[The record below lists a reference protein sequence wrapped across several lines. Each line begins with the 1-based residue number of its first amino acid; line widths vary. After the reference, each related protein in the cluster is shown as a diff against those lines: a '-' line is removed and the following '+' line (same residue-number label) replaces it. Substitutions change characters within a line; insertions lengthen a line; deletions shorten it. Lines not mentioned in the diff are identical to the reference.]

1 MKLIT
6 LLGLLPFTLAR
17 TFHIATNQ
25 NVACLEIKAPT
36 TISLT
41 KTIGTASGENPPV
54 LIFNYDE
61 KLLLP
66 IPNFDYLVTD
76 GKIDDYF
83 NEEGF
88 TFAKGFIGSSYNDIL
103 IDKLTYDVTTPGT
116 YCIYSLLIDGY
127 EYRVDVEESSIQF
140 DNVVFCVVNII
151 VNLFYN
157 QFFSRQNKVLFKLI
171 GKFELTKVGIFAVSL
186 LLSLRFNI
194 INYTEDIVS
203 AVDDVFTMV
212 FLMGYGTLYS
222 SYKDQDIGK
231 IVIVTLFTVTPA
243 IASRFFDLK
252 LDVTNLVIN
261 NEYYNVVDGVL
272 GSGKFDGLSVV
283 QRIVRDVKA
292 HRFSAVVAALFG
304 VSKLVKFTMYIATI
318 RQTLNK
324 LTPAGTKSGYI
335 YTVVLWLFVYPF
347 ASFAFYPDLVYN
359 YYLVTDY
366 GLVLKQFLLESVR
379 DKYIVLMADECHW
392 VLIFLIWFVGNNGL
406 TVEPTSLKKDE

>member
-1 MKLIT
+1 MKSLT
-6 LLGLLPFTLAR
+6 LLGLLPLTLAR

-36 TISLT
+36 NISLT

-83 NEEGF
+83 TEQGF

-103 IDKLTYDVTTPGT
+103 IDKLSYDVTSPGT
-116 YCIYSLLIDGY
+116 YCIYSPLIDGY
-127 EYRVDVEESSIQF
+127 EYRVDVDESRIQF

-171 GKFELTKVGIFAVSL
+171 GKFELIKAGIFAVSL

-222 SYKDQDIGK
+222 SYKDQDLKK
-231 IVIVTLFTVTPA
+231 IAIVTAFTVTPA
-243 IASRFFDLK
+243 ITSRFFDLK

-283 QRIVRDVKA
+283 QRIIRDVKI
-292 HRFSAVVAALFG
+292 HRFSAAVATLFG
-304 VSKLVKFTMYIATI
+304 VSKIIKFAMYISTI
-318 RQTLNK
+318 RQTLSK
-324 LTPAGTKSGYI
+324 LTPGGTKSGYLYSVI
-335 YTVVLWLFVYPF
+335 LWLFVYPF

-366 GLVLKQFLLESVR
+366 ALVLKQFLLESVR

-392 VLIFLIWFVGNNGL
+392 VLFFLIWFIGNKGL
-406 TVEPTSLKKDE
+406 TIETISLKKDE

>member
-1 MKLIT
+1 M
-6 LLGLLPFTLAR
+6 
-17 TFHIATNQ
+17 
-25 NVACLEIKAPT
+25 
-36 TISLT
+36 
-41 KTIGTASGENPPV
+41 
-54 LIFNYDE
+54 
-61 KLLLP
+61 
-66 IPNFDYLVTD
+66 
-76 GKIDDYF
+76 
-83 NEEGF
+83 
-88 TFAKGFIGSSYNDIL
+88 
-103 IDKLTYDVTTPGT
+103 
-116 YCIYSLLIDGY
+116 
-127 EYRVDVEESSIQF
+127 
-140 DNVVFCVVNII
+140 
-151 VNLFYN
+151 
-157 QFFSRQNKVLFKLI
+157 LFKLI
-171 GKFELTKVGIFAVSL
+171 GKFELIKVGIFAVSL

-292 HRFSAVVAALFG
+292 HRFSAAVAALFG
-304 VSKLVKFTMYIATI
+304 VSKLVKFTMYITTI

-324 LTPAGTKSGYI
+324 LTPGGTKSGYI